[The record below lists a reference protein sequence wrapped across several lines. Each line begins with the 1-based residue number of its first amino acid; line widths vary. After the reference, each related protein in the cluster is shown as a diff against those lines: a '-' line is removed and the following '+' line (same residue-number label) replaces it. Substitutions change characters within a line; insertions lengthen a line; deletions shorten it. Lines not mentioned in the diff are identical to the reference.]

1 MLAILAF
8 LFSCNEKVRKES
20 WVISHTNSKTKK
32 ILMGLMNQQPSPICI
47 VTAQKFGTSSSTS

>member
-1 MLAILAF
+1 VAF
-8 LFSCNEKVRKES
+8 FFACNEKVRKES